1 MNSEAT
7 SMATDTKP
15 LIGLT
20 CRFSEDDGWY
30 YLSADYSRAVEAAGG
45 IAVLIP
51 LLPEAAAKIAA
62 RLDGVVICGSGSDVD
77 PARYHQPRH
86 PTLNSI
92 QADLD
97 ETSCRVLECA
107 FTDKKPV
114 LGICYGMQLLNVFLA
129 GTLIQHIPDA
139 LREALQHQD
148 RRTRHAVRLE
158 PESQMAEWAAGLREV
173 AVNSTHHQA
182 IQKPGLGLRVVG
194 RAPDGIIEAVEG
206 EFADHF
212 VLGVQW
218 HPERIWKE
226 EPLSRRIFE
235 EFVIAASRR
244 KRWSSEA
251 VAEQNAQATETL

>member
-1 MNSEAT
+1 MNTEET
-7 SMATDTKP
+7 NMAAGTKP
-15 LIGLT
+15 LIGLI
-20 CRFSEDDGWY
+20 CRFSEGDDWY

-51 LLPEAAAKIAA
+51 LRPEAAAEIAA

-77 PARYHQPRH
+77 PARYHQPQH
-86 PTLNSI
+86 PQVKSI

-97 ETSCRVLECA
+97 ETSCRVLEGA

-139 LREALQHQD
+139 LRGALQHQD
-148 RRTRHAVRLE
+148 RRTRHAVRME
-158 PESQMAEWAAGLREV
+158 PESRMAEWAAGLREV

-182 IQKPGLGLRVVG
+182 IQKPGLGLWVVG

-226 EPLSRRIFE
+226 EAVSQRIFE
-235 EFVIAASRR
+235 EFVVAAARR
-244 KRWSSEA
+244 MRWSGGA
-251 VAEQNAQATETL
+251 VAEQDAHASETQ

>member
-1 MNSEAT
+1 MT
-7 SMATDTKP
+7 TDTKP

-20 CRFSEDDGWY
+20 CRFSESDGWY

-51 LLPEAAAKIAA
+51 LLPEAAAELTA

-86 PTLNSI
+86 PKVNSI
-92 QADLD
+92 QAELD
-97 ETSCRVLECA
+97 ETSCRVLEGA

-139 LREALQHQD
+139 LREALPHQD

-158 PESQMAEWAAGLREV
+158 PESRMAEWAAGLREV

-244 KRWSSEA
+244 KRWSPGA
-251 VAEQNAQATETL
+251 VAEHDSHATETF